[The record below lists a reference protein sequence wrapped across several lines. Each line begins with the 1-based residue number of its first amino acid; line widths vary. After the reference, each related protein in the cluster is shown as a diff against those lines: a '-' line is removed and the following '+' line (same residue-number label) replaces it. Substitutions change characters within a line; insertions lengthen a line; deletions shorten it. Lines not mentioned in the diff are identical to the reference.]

1 MAFEYNE
8 KIFMKSIIDEYKTNA
23 NDDDESEI
31 TFEKH
36 YSKLINKFNINDL
49 FNHYSKEID
58 VEDAKRCYGN
68 DYMKIKL
75 GFVLHMKLINYII
88 DGSLD
93 SDYDSDCNCDI

>member
-1 MAFEYNE
+1 MAIEYDE
-8 KIFMKSIIDEYKTNA
+8 KIFMKSIIDEYKHIA

-36 YSKLINKFNINDL
+36 YSKLINKFDINLL

-58 VEDAKRCYGN
+58 IEDAKKCYGD
-68 DYMKIKL
+68 DYIKIKL

-93 SDYDSDCNCDI
+93 SDYESDDENI